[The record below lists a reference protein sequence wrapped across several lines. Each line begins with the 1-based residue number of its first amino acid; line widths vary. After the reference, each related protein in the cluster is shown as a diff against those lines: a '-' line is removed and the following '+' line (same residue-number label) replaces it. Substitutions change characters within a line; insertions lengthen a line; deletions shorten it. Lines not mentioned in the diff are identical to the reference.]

1 MVHTAESINNLNAT
15 QLRELTLSLISQ
27 IQQKENEESKLDLML
42 AAQQK
47 ELSAKQEEYEALK
60 AEHTELMSTLT
71 DNDKELLYRQVKID
85 QLTFELATLKRLKFA
100 AKSEKYT
107 DGQRRLFDESL
118 EIDFAA
124 IQAKLDVI
132 APNRPKVNQEDQQVS
147 KRVALP
153 ANLPRVK
160 VLHEPDSTVCT
171 TVGCGCKLFRFGEDV
186 TEKLDYV
193 PGTFTVEEHVRGKWA
208 CRACS
213 TVTQSPVPAQIID
226 KGLPTA
232 ALLAYVLISKYADH
246 VPLYRQESMFGRAGY
261 SIPRSTLSRWVGRCG
276 VHLQPIVDALK
287 GAVLRNGVL
296 HADETPIQVLS
307 PGDKKT
313 KRGYIWAY
321 TPSKFEDL
329 KAVIYDFCP
338 SRAGSHALEFLQ
350 DWSGTLV
357 VDQYAGYKGVFRTGV
372 KPAACWAHARR
383 KFEELFV
390 SSKSPI
396 AEDALKFIGEIYR
409 LERMLADCD
418 QETRLSVRIEQ
429 IKPYVLDLFDW
440 MKVQRQKVT
449 DGTAI
454 AKALDYSLKCEVELK
469 AFLENGQVP
478 IDNNHVENT
487 IRPIALGRKNFLFLG
502 SEQSGTSSAAVMSLI
517 NSAKMNGLDPLKYM
531 TDVLTR
537 LPTQPNSRIEELFPH
552 NWKPLQN

>member
-27 IQQKENEESKLDLML
+27 IQQKESEESKLDLMI
-42 AAQQK
+42 AAQQE

-85 QLTFELATLKRLKFA
+85 KLTFELATLKRLKFA

-132 APNRPKVNQEDQQVS
+132 APNRPKFNQEDKQVP

-171 TVGCGCKLFRFGEDV
+171 NAGCGCNLFRFGEDM

-213 TVTQSPVPAQIID
+213 TVMQAPVPAQIID

-246 VPLYRQESMFGRAGY
+246 IPLYR
-261 SIPRSTLSRWVGRCG
+261 L
-276 VHLQPIVDALK
+276 
-287 GAVLRNGVL
+287 
-296 HADETPIQVLS
+296 
-307 PGDKKT
+307 
-313 KRGYIWAY
+313 
-321 TPSKFEDL
+321 
-329 KAVIYDFCP
+329 
-338 SRAGSHALEFLQ
+338 
-350 DWSGTLV
+350 
-357 VDQYAGYKGVFRTGV
+357 
-372 KPAACWAHARR
+372 
-383 KFEELFV
+383 
-390 SSKSPI
+390 
-396 AEDALKFIGEIYR
+396 
-409 LERMLADCD
+409 
-418 QETRLSVRIEQ
+418 
-429 IKPYVLDLFDW
+429 
-440 MKVQRQKVT
+440 
-449 DGTAI
+449 
-454 AKALDYSLKCEVELK
+454 
-469 AFLENGQVP
+469 
-478 IDNNHVENT
+478 
-487 IRPIALGRKNFLFLG
+487 
-502 SEQSGTSSAAVMSLI
+502 
-517 NSAKMNGLDPLKYM
+517 
-531 TDVLTR
+531 
-537 LPTQPNSRIEELFPH
+537 
-552 NWKPLQN
+552 